1 MGHSLSGEASV
12 VPYLAWKYK
21 RAVCFSPSFGPLLFP
36 GFLERVESRGR
47 GKKRG
52 ALCSPLGKVS
62 SVTVI
67 LQRLPCRGSPNPSN
81 CEPGGVWPGLP
92 TQVKATGILRFT
104 RGRD

>member
-52 ALCSPLGKVS
+52 ALCSPLGKVHVS
-62 SVTVI
+62 QLSCRDSPAGALPSPQTVS
-67 LQRLPCRGSPNPSN
+67 LGVSGRGCPH
-81 CEPGGVWPGLP
+81 
-92 TQVKATGILRFT
+92 R
-104 RGRD
+104 